1 MSKSIYF
8 FYLLTVL
15 LTILLNKLPCTA
27 ASATTS
33 GKLRFK
39 FSRSRFKSDAILI
52 IFTWLFFAVGLNKTK
67 SLASA
72 LYRKT
77 KQTLFLKVNSLKESK
92 IRCGE
97 LLPWAP
103 LPCINVC
110 NEIYEIMEFHIFH
123 VAYLCTYSAH
133 LLTLLDVLS
142 CSLQHVQWNTWG
154 YGDSYFVKNCKFG
167 KPLGERLQSDFTP
180 WILTNSYATLFRQF
194 LIVFSQIFKK
204 F

>member
-1 MSKSIYF
+1 MPF
-8 FYLLTVL
+8 WL
-15 LTILLNKLPCTA
+15 
-27 ASATTS
+27 
-33 GKLRFK
+33 
-39 FSRSRFKSDAILI
+39 FSRDF
-52 IFTWLFFAVGLNKTK
+52 FFAVGLNKTK

-123 VAYLCTYSAH
+123 VAYLCAYSAH

-154 YGDSYFVKNCKFG
+154 YGVSYFVKNCKFR
-167 KPLGERLQSDFTP
+167 KPLGERLQSDLTP
-180 WILTNSYATLFRQF
+180 WILTLDILHCLGNFWSFLVKFYRFRKKKWSKQHQ
-194 LIVFSQIFKK
+194 IVN
-204 F
+204 